1 MQTYLRR
8 DIRPSGKLDFRWS
21 TSACFPVFI
30 QSGIYFPPP
39 AKGWRSP
46 FLSRTG
52 NVSHAFLF
60 LAFVCLLFNKVEE
73 VQHSIVIPSD
83 SHSGINYPPTFV
95 GPPFSPERSCI
106 RHASHLQDFCI
117 LTFHKRIFRFTPA
130 IPTGF
135 HSSEPKA
142 HFPYTLSIEALIPAG
157 ITHSVF
163 VPRLPVMV
171 SLFHIP
177 LAK

>member
-1 MQTYLRR
+1 MHY
-8 DIRPSGKLDFRWS
+8 IRIWS
-21 TSACFPVFI
+21 
-30 QSGIYFPPP
+30 
-39 AKGWRSP
+39 
-46 FLSRTG
+46 SRTG
-52 NVSHAFLF
+52 NVLHSSRES
-60 LAFVCLLFNKVEE
+60 AFVCLLFNKVEE

-83 SHSGINYPPTFV
+83 SHSGINYPPFANANGFETTDCLECLQILNILIYGRRVCFKA
-95 GPPFSPERSCI
+95 GDWTLCIILGYGLPEREAFCMLPLIS
-106 RHASHLQDFCI
+106 FCI
-117 LTFHKRIFRFTPA
+117 FTLCKNRTFCFTPA